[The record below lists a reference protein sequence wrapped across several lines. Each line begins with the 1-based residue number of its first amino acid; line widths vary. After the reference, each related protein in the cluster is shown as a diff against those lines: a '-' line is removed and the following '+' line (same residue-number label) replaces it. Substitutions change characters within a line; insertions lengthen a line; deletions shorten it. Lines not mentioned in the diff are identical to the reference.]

1 MCISTGLGGPQ
12 QPVLSVEHMVGC
24 CHVCGYGCGDGFPNY
39 AWAWLAGQ
47 KGKPYGA
54 LCIVLRGQRS
64 ARCRALEEYSRV
76 GS

>member
-1 MCISTGLGGPQ
+1 MCISTGIGGPQ

-39 AWAWLAGQ
+39 AWGWLAGQ

-54 LCIVLRGQRS
+54 RLALSCYSGLLLINHERVLRI
-64 ARCRALEEYSRV
+64 L
-76 GS
+76 